1 MATFRKRGPYQWQ
14 AIIRRKGFPEQ
25 TKTFETKTE
34 ALAWSATIESQMM
47 RGVWRHDGYAGNTTL
62 GECLERYNKE
72 ITPKKKGEEQE
83 NYKIK
88 ILSES
93 TLAPCFMLNIRSKD
107 IADYRDHRISIGRAA
122 NTIKNELNLLSA
134 VFETC
139 RKEWGMETLTNVVKD
154 VSRPKAPQGRNR
166 RLTPREEETLMRM
179 AKANR
184 SPWIAPAITIAL
196 ETAMRQSEIAGLK
209 WEYVNLSNATIHLI
223 DTKNDEE
230 RYVPLSSRAIEVFK
244 NLPRRLDGKVLG
256 INPKS
261 ISSTFTKLCRNA
273 TTIDGKSDPI
283 TGLRFHDLRHEAVS
297 RMFEKGLNP
306 MQVAS
311 ISGHKTLQMLKR
323 YTHLKAEDLAKM
335 LG

>member
-25 TKTFETKTE
+25 TKTFETKPE

-47 RGVWRHDGYAGNTTL
+47 RGVWRHDGDAGNTTL
-62 GECLERYNKE
+62 AECLERYKTE
-72 ITPKKKGEEQE
+72 VTPKKKGASQE

-93 TLAPCFMLNIRSKD
+93 SLGSCFMLNIRSKD

-134 VFETC
+134 IFETC
-139 RKEWGMETLTNVVKD
+139 RKEWGMETLVNVVKD
-154 VSRPKAPQGRNR
+154 VSRPKPPQGRDR
-166 RLTPREEETLMRM
+166 RLTAREEETIMRM

-184 SPWIAPAITIAL
+184 SPWIAPAITLAL
-196 ETAMRQSEIAGLK
+196 ETAMRQGEIAGLEWK
-209 WEYVNLSNATIHLI
+209 YLNLKKATIHLPK
-223 DTKNDEE
+223 TKNNEPRD
-230 RYVPLSSRAIEVFK
+230 VPLSSKAIQVF
-244 NLPRRLDGKVLG
+244 NSLPRRLDGKVLG
-256 INPKS
+256 INAKS
-261 ISSTFTKLCRNA
+261 ISSTFKMICRNA
-273 TTIDGKSDPI
+273 TTTEGKSEPI
-283 TGLRFHDLRHEAVS
+283 TDLRFHDLRHEAVS

>member
-14 AIIRRKGFPEQ
+14 AIIRRKGYPEQ
-25 TKTFETKTE
+25 TKTFETKAE
-34 ALAWSATIESQMM
+34 ALAWSATIESEMM
-47 RGVWRHDGYAGNTTL
+47 RGVWRHDGDAGNTTL
-62 GECLERYNKE
+62 SECLERYKKE
-72 ITPKKKGEEQE
+72 VTPKKKGAAQE

-88 ILSES
+88 ILSDS
-93 TLAPCFMLNIRSKD
+93 SLAPCFMLNIRSKD
-107 IADYRDHRISIGRAA
+107 VADYRDQRISEGRSA

-154 VSRPKAPQGRNR
+154 VSRPTPPKGRDR
-166 RLTPREEETLMRM
+166 RLAAHEEEIIMRM

-184 SPWIAPAITIAL
+184 SLWIAPIITIAL
-196 ETAMRQSEIAGLK
+196 ETAMRQGEIAGLEWK
-209 WEYVNLSNATIHLI
+209 HIHLDQKI
-223 DTKNDEE
+223 VHLPDTKNNETRD
-230 RYVPLSSRAIEVFK
+230 VPLSSQAIKVFET
-244 NLPRRLDGKVLG
+244 LPRRIDGKVFG
-256 INPKS
+256 INSKS
-261 ISSTFTKLCRNA
+261 ISVTFRMICKNA
-273 TTIDGKSDPI
+273 TTTEGEGQPI
-283 TGLRFHDLRHEAVS
+283 PDLRFHDLRHEAIS
-297 RMFEKGLNP
+297 RLFEKGLNP